1 MKNSIV
7 KLLISFLL
15 PIAVIIIAGKIN
27 IWYGIAAAAIYIAIA
42 AYFSRATIY
51 ALIGSRNYGKRDLD
65 KALKWFK
72 KAYAANRSNIKT
84 AVSYAYILLRSGQPS
99 EAEEILRNLLKKDI
113 SQDDESYIKS
123 NLALAIWKNG
133 NLDEAVAM
141 LEEVIKTYKTTS
153 VYGSLGYL
161 LIAQGDL
168 EKALKLNLEAYEYN
182 SSDKIIRD
190 NLGQNYYLLGM
201 NDKAKE
207 IYEPLISQ
215 SPAFPEP
222 YYNYG
227 LVLAA
232 LGDKQAGI
240 SIMKKALNFKFSY
253 LSTVSKE
260 EIEKKLKELG
270 EEQ

>member
-7 KLLISFLL
+7 KLLLGFLL

-27 IWYGIAAAAIYIAIA
+27 IWYGIAAAAIYIAIVL
-42 AYFSRATIY
+42 YSSRTLIY
-51 ALIGSRNYGKRDLD
+51 TVIGSRNYGKKDLD

-72 KAYAANRSNIKT
+72 KAYATNKSNTKT
-84 AVSYAYILLRSGQPS
+84 SVSYAYILLKSGQPK
-99 EAEEILRNLLKKDI
+99 EAEEILQRLLKKNTNK
-113 SQDDESYIKS
+113 DDASYIKS
-123 NLALAIWKNG
+123 NLALALWKKG
-133 NLDEAVAM
+133 NIDEAVAM
-141 LEEVIKTYKTTS
+141 LEEVMLTYKTTS

-168 EKALKLNLEAYEYN
+168 EKALKFNLEAHDYN
-182 SSDKIIRD
+182 STDKIILD

-215 SPAFPEP
+215 SPSFPEP

-232 LGDKQAGI
+232 LGDTQAAVDM
-240 SIMKKALNFKFSY
+240 MKKALNFKFSY
-253 LSTVSKE
+253 LSTISKE
-260 EIEKKLKELG
+260 EIEKKLIELG
-270 EEQ
+270 EE